1 MKKIT
6 IACILV
12 LISISVAFAQ
22 WLGDFNDTYVKAGI
36 DKAVEN
42 ALKGGV
48 NPDLIVEN
56 GMKLEGLNPQ
66 NLVKALYCAGAK
78 GQDIRAAAE
87 KWNISEVIL
96 AAGFK
101 KSIAE
106 CNDVDTQAYTPADT
120 YDTPPPGPPP
130 TPPASVSTFS
140 PPPPQAPPPTTR
152 PKTPES

>member
-1 MKKIT
+1 MKRIT

-12 LISISVAFAQ
+12 LISVSIAFAD
-22 WLGDFNDTYVKAGI
+22 WLGDFRDTYVQAGI

-42 ALKGGV
+42 ALKGGA

-56 GMKLEGLNPQ
+56 GMRLDGLNPQ

-78 GQDIRAAAE
+78 GVDIRAAAE
-87 KWNISEVIL
+87 KWNISEVIV

-106 CNDVDTQAYTPADT
+106 CQDVDTQAYTPVASDT
-120 YDTPPPGPPP
+120 
-130 TPPASVSTFS
+130 TF
-140 PPPPQAPPPTTR
+140 PPPPPPPPSPASPSNFR
-152 PKTPES
+152 